1 MAATEPQE
9 RGPAHPADRLAM
21 WGSLL
26 LGVLAIVIGVLLA
39 TRPLT
44 SLQALALYLGVA
56 LMVLGVAEL
65 IGERTTS
72 DGERTTWATVR
83 AVVMVALGLLI
94 LLWLRHHFELL
105 ALVLAVALVLF
116 GGRRL
121 WQAGGGAGL
130 TSIDRVATGLLGAAE
145 VLIGVVA
152 VRWPDL
158 TLLVLA
164 VLFAVRLVA
173 FGIGRI
179 RRAHD
184 QWRHDSATTPG
195 RRPAASWLRLVG
207 GALALLLALGAGF
220 LGVQARTGSPTV
232 DAFYETPIP
241 VPTQPGVLLR
251 SEPFTRDV
259 PDDTT
264 VLGVPARPKSS
275 PAAASSEE

>member
-9 RGPAHPADRLAM
+9 RRPGHPANRLAM

-26 LGVLAIVIGVLLA
+26 LGVLAIVVGVLLA

-56 LMVLGVAEL
+56 LMVLGAAEL
-65 IGERTTS
+65 MGERTPA
-72 DGERTTWATVR
+72 DGEHTTWATVR
-83 AVVMVALGLLI
+83 AVVGIALGLLI

-105 ALVLAVALVLF
+105 ALVLAVALVVS

-158 TLLVLA
+158 TLLALA

-179 RRAHD
+179 RHAHD
-184 QWRHDSATTPG
+184 QWRHDSATTPR

-207 GALALLLALGAGF
+207 GALALLLTLGAGF

-241 VPTQPGVLLR
+241 ADAAGGV
-251 SEPFTRDV
+251 
-259 PDDTT
+259 
-264 VLGVPARPKSS
+264 AQQ
-275 PAAASSEE
+275 